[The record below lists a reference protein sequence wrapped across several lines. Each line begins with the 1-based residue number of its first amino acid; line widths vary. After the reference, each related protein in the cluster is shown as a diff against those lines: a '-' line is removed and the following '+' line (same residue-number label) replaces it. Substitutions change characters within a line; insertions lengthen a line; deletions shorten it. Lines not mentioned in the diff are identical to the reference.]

1 GGKLMKDAYDME
13 DKEVLDRLA
22 CAHINFCNNDEFLQY
37 NKAIQTQDMT
47 YLRHLLNNLNSS
59 VPM

>member
-1 GGKLMKDAYDME
+1 MKDAYDME